1 MLQNT
6 GYVVSTAM
14 SLAIVTSPL
23 TPGQKQAAYAGT
35 LSRLSPQAL
44 DNFTGGYRT
53 ALAVLAGVCV
63 LGMVLSL
70 ARNAG
75 QQHASKPAGLPLLG
89 SPERLLVT
97 GPALQPARI

>member
-1 MLQNT
+1 
-6 GYVVSTAM
+6 M

-23 TPGQKQAAYAGT
+23 TAGQKQAAYAGT

-53 ALAVLAGVCV
+53 ALAVLAGICV

-70 ARNAG
+70 VRNAG
-75 QQHASKPAGLPLLG
+75 QHHSAIADD
-89 SPERLLVT
+89 
-97 GPALQPARI
+97 A

>member
-1 MLQNT
+1 MGGVEPSRRGIANGVRSMLQNT

-44 DNFTGGYRT
+44 DNFTGGYRA
-53 ALAVLAGVCV
+53 ALAVLAGICG

-75 QQHASKPAGLPLLG
+75 QQRAG
-89 SPERLLVT
+89 R
-97 GPALQPARI
+97 GPAT